1 MTRCINIDWLEIYC
15 LEPTT
20 KNPLNAEYFEN
31 LGYFV
36 SVRDY
41 GTRMYGE
48 MFTIF
53 DEHNVPMIEV
63 RRKPLSTIS
72 KAGGLFDERSC
83 HIRLTNIYC
92 YVDNPVD
99 ALRQFLAKH
108 QYIFMKI
115 FRIDIA
121 LDFSHFDKGDDPQ
134 KFMKRYINGI
144 YSKVNQT
151 NISAHGSDKWEMR
164 EWNSISWGRPK
175 SMVSTKFYCKSQ
187 ELKEVKDKPYIRQS
201 WWHAGLIDNPIT
213 GEKRQQDGTLSIPNI
228 WRVEFSI
235 KSSAKR
241 WFIIERADTRK
252 QNKIAVYHSLSMYE
266 SKQKLIQMFASLA
279 NHYFRFKIYEKDKRK
294 DRCKDKTTFDFKY
307 IDTYYHIDKL
317 ANNTPTKSNA
327 EKLIQALEKLQH
339 NTIDLEIKK
348 ACQIIVRSLKRTQI
362 SQFAGTQMSAED
374 IFMIQHLIALQTDKS
389 NTKTLQEN
397 IDTLHDMIANGLDIF

>member
-36 SVRDY
+36 SVREY

-53 DEHNVPMIEV
+53 DEHNVPMIEI

-92 YVDNPVD
+92 YVNNPVD
-99 ALRQFLAKH
+99 ALRQFLARH

-241 WFIIERADTRK
+241 WFIIERSDTRK
-252 QNKIAVYHSLSMYE
+252 QNKIAIYHSLSMYE
-266 SKQKLIQMFASLA
+266 SKQKLIQMFASLTS
-279 NHYFRFKIYEKDKRK
+279 HYFRFKIYEKDKRK

-327 EKLIQALEKLQH
+327 EKLIQALDKLQH
-339 NTIDLEIKK
+339 ETIDLELKK
-348 ACQIIVRSLKRTQI
+348 ACQIIIRSLKRTQI
-362 SQFAGTQMSAED
+362 SQFAGTKMSAED

-397 IDTLHDMIANGLDIF
+397 IDTLHDMIANGFDIF

>member
-20 KNPLNAEYFEN
+20 KNPLNEEYFES

-36 SVRDY
+36 SVREY

-48 MFTIF
+48 MFTVF
-53 DEHNVPMIEV
+53 DEHNVPMVEI

-83 HIRLTNIYC
+83 HIRLTNVYC
-92 YVDNPVD
+92 YVNNPVD
-99 ALRQFLAKH
+99 ALRKFLARH

-134 KFMKRYINGI
+134 KFMKRYINGV

-213 GEKRQQDGTLSIPNI
+213 GEKRQQDDTMSIPNI

-279 NHYFRFKIYEKDKRK
+279 SHYFKFKIYEKDKRK

-307 IDTYYHIDKL
+307 MDTYYQIDKL
-317 ANNTPTKSNA
+317 ANNTPTKTNT
-327 EKLIQALEKLQH
+327 EKLIQALNKLQH
-339 NTIDLEIKK
+339 STIDIELKK
-348 ACQIIVRSLKRTQI
+348 ACQIIVNSLKRTQI
-362 SQFAGTQMSAED
+362 NQFAGSQMSAED

-397 IDTLHDMIANGLDIF
+397 IDTLHDMIANGFDIF